1 MTLGHLI
8 YSAVAGLIVYL
19 VGCVFDKTPNNK
31 NAGIAGLVTFVL
43 VFLGI
48 AYVG

>member
-1 MTLGHLI
+1 MIAHFL
-8 YSAVAGLIVYL
+8 YSVIVAAIVYL
-19 VGCVFDKTPNNK
+19 VACLFDKTPNK
-31 NAGIAGLVTFVL
+31 KYAGIAGVVVFVL

>member
-1 MTLGHLI
+1 MHFL
-8 YSAVAGLIVYL
+8 YSLIVAIIVYA
-19 VGCVFDKTPNNK
+19 VGCVFDKSPNNK

>member
-1 MTLGHLI
+1 MLHFL
-8 YSAVAGLIVYL
+8 YSVIVAVIVY
-19 VGCVFDKTPNNK
+19 VVASFFDKSPNNK

-43 VFLGI
+43 VFLGF

>member
-1 MTLGHLI
+1 MTLGHFLF
-8 YSAVAGLIVYL
+8 SLLAGAVVYF
-19 VGCVFDKTPNNK
+19 VGCAFDKTPNNK